1 MRYVEILNEEDLSKL
16 KQAVAGK
23 IVALPNIPQVEKT
36 LQEIEGIL
44 SYVNAG
50 GKMASIKGE
59 LVQIADP
66 EVAKSH
72 KLLAKY
78 IASIEMTPKQR
89 EELFTWW
96 KEDKL
101 VDRKMLLS
109 GKIQPLSKIF
119 KGYDSNPAIREF
131 VDDLSGIAALGQGK
145 GEFLLSVL
153 SKGISKMGKGDLKI
167 DDLAVE
173 VKTLDKGA
181 GRFFDQEVKPAS
193 EYNANRDAFYD
204 KYGSLKPN
212 SAAAGLRVVDLI
224 DIGAKV
230 ENKKEY
236 KKDIN
241 SILQSL
247 FPGEDVS
254 GITQAIIG
262 GSIGKAKQLYAR
274 VNLAY
279 YMNVKTEAEAL
290 DGILY
295 IDLASKPM
303 TMMFFDDVNDLE
315 KEGVRLHAS
324 TTYPVTNDVRNAYP
338 QIRIITSGKGV
349 IDTDTDTDPEDTKKD
364 KDIQGK
370 KASAATKAAAPKAAL
385 APKAKPVEE
394 PKMRARKK

>member
-1 MRYVEILNEEDLSKL
+1 MRYREFLKEDNLAKL
-16 KQAVAGK
+16 KQTVAGK
-23 IVALPNIPQVEKT
+23 IVALPDIPQVAKT
-36 LQEIEGIL
+36 LEEIEGIL

-89 EELFTWW
+89 EELFAWW
-96 KEDKL
+96 KDDKL
-101 VDRKMLLS
+101 VDRKALLS
-109 GKIQPLSKIF
+109 GKIEPLSKIF
-119 KGYDSNPAIREF
+119 KGYDTNPAIREF
-131 VDDLSGIAALGQGK
+131 VDDLSGISALGQGK

-153 SKGISKMGKGDLKI
+153 SRGISKMGKGDLRI

-193 EYNANRDAFYD
+193 EYNTNRDAFYE
-204 KYGSLKPN
+204 KYGSLKPS
-212 SAAAGLRVVDLI
+212 SAAAGLRIDDLVEIGNKVD
-224 DIGAKV
+224 D
-230 ENKKEY
+230 KKAY
-236 KKDIN
+236 KKDLN
-241 SILQSL
+241 AVLQSL
-247 FPGEDVS
+247 FPGENIKDIS
-254 GITQAIIG
+254 DAIIA
-262 GSIGKAKQLYAR
+262 GSIGKAKQLYAQ

-279 YMNVKTEAEAL
+279 YINVKTKAEAL

-303 TMMFFDDVNDLE
+303 TMMFFNDVKDLE

-338 QIRIITSGKGV
+338 QIRIITSGRSV
-349 IDTDTDTDPEDTKKD
+349 IDTDTTTAKKD
-364 KDIQGK
+364 KETAGK
-370 KASAATKAAAPKAAL
+370 GATETKPTSATKTATKAAPAPKAEP
-385 APKAKPVEE
+385 APA
-394 PKMRARKK
+394 PKMRVKKK